1 MQRKF
6 VLSDHS
12 LKRLIKEVKKRE
24 CLWNPHHERYNDR
37 YRMAKA
43 WMEIAELLELPEDRL
58 RVRWKNLRDLYKK
71 EVKKFGS
78 VNYTGKWR
86 HYNAMK
92 FLNKTLESPKP
103 DQTEDREPNEDQT
116 IRDNEDQTSRDNEE
130 GNEGSKVATKEEL
143 TDDDFDFVDE
153 QENVTAESPEAEVY
167 FEQGY
172 EEDPISD
179 KMQKIA
185 EEDYDMM
192 FLKSLAPYFRQ
203 LDPIRKLVV
212 RSKMQDML
220 LNEIAAQASVSQQFH
235 SKKS

>member
-1 MQRKF
+1 MQRKL
-6 VLSDHS
+6 VLSDQS
-12 LKRLIKEVKKRE
+12 LKKLIKEVKKRE

-43 WMEIAELLELPEDRL
+43 WMEIAELMELPEDRL
-58 RVRWKNLRDLYKK
+58 RVKWKNLRDLYKK

-92 FLNKTLESPKP
+92 FLNKVTENSKT
-103 DQTEDREPNEDQT
+103 DEQNENQTNK
-116 IRDNEDQTSRDNEE
+116 DNEAES
-130 GNEGSKVATKEEL
+130 EGSKVATKEEL
-143 TDDDFDFVDE
+143 TDDDFDFVDD
-153 QENVTAESPEAEVY
+153 QENVTAGSHEAEVY
-167 FEQGY
+167 FDQGY
-172 EEDPISD
+172 EEDPIPD
-179 KMQKIA
+179 KIPKLA
-185 EEDYDMM
+185 DEDYDLM

-220 LNEIAAQASVSQQFH
+220 LNEIAAQASANQFH